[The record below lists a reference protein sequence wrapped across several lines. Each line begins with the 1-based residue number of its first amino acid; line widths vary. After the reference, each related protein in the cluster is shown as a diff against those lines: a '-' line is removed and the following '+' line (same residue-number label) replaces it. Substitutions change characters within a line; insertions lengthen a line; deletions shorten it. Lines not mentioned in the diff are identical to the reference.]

1 MSYVDNCTNCN
12 QSSRLC
18 KCHSVIDIASEEE
31 EWDID
36 NPPPEQAAHINAFI
50 DLAIAK
56 EEALNL
62 YGKIKT
68 FCERSWIPIMD
79 NLTLDDIYNLFYQPE
94 IEFEDECNKGT

>member
-1 MSYVDNCTNCN
+1 MSYIDNCSICN

-18 KCHSVIDIASEEE
+18 KCHSAITIAPEEE

-36 NPPPEQAAHINAFI
+36 NPPPEQVEYITAQI

-62 YGKIKT
+62 FGKIKS

-79 NLTLDDIYNLFYQPE
+79 NLSLDDIYNLFYQPE
-94 IEFEDECNKGT
+94 MEFEEGQL